1 MNKKQYITPSIEEY
15 RIQMQGMLAASQF
28 DATSTDPQI
37 ITPSGDEHNG
47 GFGAPELYF

>member
-28 DATSTDPQI
+28 DATQDSQDIIPTDDPF
-37 ITPSGDEHNG
+37 NG
-47 GFGAPELYF
+47 EFSAPGLLF